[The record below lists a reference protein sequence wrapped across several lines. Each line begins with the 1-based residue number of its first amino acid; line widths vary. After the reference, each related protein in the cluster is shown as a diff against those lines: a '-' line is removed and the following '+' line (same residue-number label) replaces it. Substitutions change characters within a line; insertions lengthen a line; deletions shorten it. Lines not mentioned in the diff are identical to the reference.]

1 MVLPEKGTVRGVL
14 RPVLDELAV
23 GFFPVHGFSSATA
36 AHDLAMDDDGR
47 DLILLYVGD
56 YDPSGMFMSEQDL
69 PARFAKYLPRRK
81 SFPVRVT
88 STAC

>member
-56 YDPSGMFMSEQDL
+56 YDPSGMFMSEQDGL
-69 PARFAKYLPRRK
+69 HG
-81 SFPVRVT
+81 SQSTFPGVNHFQ
-88 STAC
+88 CE